1 MFITVYERK
10 FDTGLTRK
18 RVAKMARTNRNNQ
31 IDNRTNRLK
40 LPTEKR
46 FFSIVGKDAALCYRR
61 DKKGIGTF
69 SLRLYVGDK
78 KYSYFQIGE
87 ADDFKDADGQTVFTY
102 FQAAERARQLEKEYK
117 TDAGLIIAPLTV
129 AKAAEDYLDWYKINR
144 KGIRYT
150 AGTIRT
156 HILPAFGD
164 RLISELT
171 TLDIKRWHERL
182 ATKPRRKRAGLL
194 SEQVYLSPPQ
204 TEDEKRARKAT
215 ANRIL
220 TVFKAILNKAFYDG
234 KAASDTVWRRVK
246 PFPKVEQARIR
257 FLKPYEVDYLLNVA
271 EPDFKDL
278 IQGAL
283 FTGARYGELAQMR
296 VYDFMPDQGLVFI
309 QPGKSGKGRHIPLP
323 PEGLAFFES
332 LTAGKTGADF
342 IFIRRNG
349 RQWARSDQQRPMKEA
364 CQKAKIEPAIG
375 FHELRHTYASML
387 AQRGIDLLTISKLLG
402 HADTRITSKHYA
414 HLCDT
419 TLREAV
425 AKLPFTNQR
434 DKKIVAIR

>member
-1 MFITVYERK
+1 
-10 FDTGLTRK
+10 
-18 RVAKMARTNRNNQ
+18 MARTKRSYQ
-31 IDNRTNRLK
+31 IDNRTARLK

-61 DKKGIGTF
+61 DKNGIGTF
-69 SLRLYVGDK
+69 SLRLYIGDK
-78 KYSYFQIGE
+78 KYSYFPIGE
-87 ADDFKDADGQTVFTY
+87 ADDFKEADGETVFTY
-102 FQAAERARQLEKEYK
+102 FQAAEKARELEKEYK
-117 TDAGLIIAPLTV
+117 TDAGLITAPLTV
-129 AKAAEDYLDWYKINR
+129 SKAAEDYLNWYKLNR
-144 KGIRYT
+144 KSYKNTSI
-150 AGTIRT
+150 TINT
-156 HILPAFGD
+156 HILPVFKD

-171 TLDIKRWHERL
+171 TLEIKRWLESL
-182 ATKPRRKRAGLL
+182 AIKPRRTRTKLL
-194 SEQVYLSPPQ
+194 SEQAFLPPPQ
-204 TEDEKRARKAT
+204 TEDEKRARKST

-234 KAASDTVWRRVK
+234 KTASDTAWRRVK
-246 PFPKVEQARIR
+246 PFPKVEEARIR

-283 FTGARYGELAQMR
+283 FTGARYGELAKMR

-332 LTAGKTGADF
+332 LIAGKTGADF
-342 IFIRRNG
+342 VFIRRNG
-349 RQWARSDQQRPMKEA
+349 RQWTKNDQQRPMKEA
-364 CQKAKIEPAIG
+364 CRKAKIEPAIG

-402 HADTRITSKHYA
+402 HADTRVTSRHYA

-419 TLREAV
+419 TLRDAV

-434 DKKIVAIR
+434 ERKIVAIR

>member
-1 MFITVYERK
+1 
-10 FDTGLTRK
+10 
-18 RVAKMARTNRNNQ
+18 MARTKRSYQ
-31 IDNRTNRLK
+31 IDNRTARLK

-61 DKKGIGTF
+61 DKNGIGTF
-69 SLRLYVGDK
+69 SLRLYIGDK
-78 KYSYFQIGE
+78 KYSYFPIGE
-87 ADDFKDADGQTVFTY
+87 ADDFKNADGETVFTY
-102 FQAAERARQLEKEYK
+102 FEAAEKARELEKEYK
-117 TDAGLIIAPLTV
+117 TDAGLITAPLTV
-129 AKAAEDYLDWYKINR
+129 SKAAEDYLNWYKLNR
-144 KGIRYT
+144 KSYKNTSI
-150 AGTIRT
+150 TINT
-156 HILPAFGD
+156 HILPVFGD

-171 TLDIKRWHERL
+171 TLEIKRWHESL
-182 ATKPRRKRAGLL
+182 AIKPRRTRTKLL
-194 SEQVYLSPPQ
+194 SEQAFLPPPQ
-204 TEDEKRARKAT
+204 TEDEKRARKST

-234 KAASDTVWRRVK
+234 KTANDTAWRRVK
-246 PFPKVEQARIR
+246 PFPKVEEARIC

-283 FTGARYGELAQMR
+283 FTGARYGELAKMR

-342 IFIRRNG
+342 VFIRRNG
-349 RQWARSDQQRPMKEA
+349 RQWTKNDQQRPMKEA
-364 CQKAKIEPAIG
+364 CRKAKIEPAIG

-402 HADTRITSKHYA
+402 HADTRVTSRHYA

-419 TLREAV
+419 TLRDAV

-434 DKKIVAIR
+434 ESKIVAIR

>member
-1 MFITVYERK
+1 
-10 FDTGLTRK
+10 
-18 RVAKMARTNRNNQ
+18 MARTKRSYQ
-31 IDNRTNRLK
+31 IDNRTARLK

-61 DKKGIGTF
+61 DKNGIGTF
-69 SLRLYVGDK
+69 SLRLYIGDK
-78 KYSYFQIGE
+78 KYSYFPIGE
-87 ADDFKDADGQTVFTY
+87 ADDFKNADGETVFTY
-102 FQAAERARQLEKEYK
+102 FEAAEKARELEKEYK
-117 TDAGLIIAPLTV
+117 TDAGLITAPLTV
-129 AKAAEDYLDWYKINR
+129 SKAAEDYLNWYKLNR
-144 KGIRYT
+144 KSYKNTSI
-150 AGTIRT
+150 TINT
-156 HILPAFGD
+156 HILPVFGD

-171 TLDIKRWHERL
+171 TLEIKRWHESL
-182 ATKPRRKRAGLL
+182 AIKPRRTRTKLL
-194 SEQVYLSPPQ
+194 SEQAFLPPPQ
-204 TEDEKRARKAT
+204 TEDEKRARKST

-234 KAASDTVWRRVK
+234 KTANDTAWRRVK
-246 PFPKVEQARIR
+246 PFPKVEEARIR

-283 FTGARYGELAQMR
+283 FTGARYGELAKMR

-342 IFIRRNG
+342 VFIRRNG
-349 RQWARSDQQRPMKEA
+349 RQWTKNDQQRPMKEA
-364 CQKAKIEPAIG
+364 CRKAKIEPAIG

-402 HADTRITSKHYA
+402 HADTRVTSRHYA

-419 TLREAV
+419 TLRDAV

-434 DKKIVAIR
+434 ESKIVAIR

>member
-1 MFITVYERK
+1 
-10 FDTGLTRK
+10 
-18 RVAKMARTNRNNQ
+18 MARTKRSYQ
-31 IDNRTNRLK
+31 IDNRTARLK
-40 LPTEKR
+40 LPMEKR

-61 DKKGIGTF
+61 DKNGIGTF
-69 SLRLYVGDK
+69 SLRLYIGDK
-78 KYSYFQIGE
+78 KYSYFPIGE
-87 ADDFKDADGQTVFTY
+87 ADDFKNADGETVFTY
-102 FQAAERARQLEKEYK
+102 FEAAEKARELEKEYK
-117 TDAGLIIAPLTV
+117 TDAGLITAPLTV
-129 AKAAEDYLDWYKINR
+129 SKAAEDYLNWYKLNR
-144 KGIRYT
+144 KSYKNTSI
-150 AGTIRT
+150 TINT
-156 HILPAFGD
+156 HILPVFGD

-171 TLDIKRWHERL
+171 TLEIKRWHESL
-182 ATKPRRKRAGLL
+182 AIKPRRTRTKLL
-194 SEQVYLSPPQ
+194 SEQAFLPPPQ
-204 TEDEKRARKAT
+204 TEDEKRARKST

-234 KAASDTVWRRVK
+234 KTANDTAWRRVK
-246 PFPKVEQARIR
+246 PFPKVEEARIR

-283 FTGARYGELAQMR
+283 FTGARYGELAKMR

-342 IFIRRNG
+342 VFIRRNG
-349 RQWARSDQQRPMKEA
+349 RQWTKNDQQRPMKEA
-364 CQKAKIEPAIG
+364 CRKAKIEPAIG

-402 HADTRITSKHYA
+402 HADTRVTSRHYA

-419 TLREAV
+419 TLRDAV

>member
-1 MFITVYERK
+1 
-10 FDTGLTRK
+10 
-18 RVAKMARTNRNNQ
+18 MARTKRSYQ
-31 IDNRTNRLK
+31 IDNRTARLK

-61 DKKGIGTF
+61 DKNGIGTF
-69 SLRLYVGDK
+69 SLRLYIGDK
-78 KYSYFQIGE
+78 KYSYFPIGE
-87 ADDFKDADGQTVFTY
+87 ADDFKEADGETVFTY
-102 FQAAERARQLEKEYK
+102 FQAAEKARELEKEYK
-117 TDAGLIIAPLTV
+117 TDAGLITAPLTV
-129 AKAAEDYLDWYKINR
+129 SKAAEDYLNWYKLNR
-144 KGIRYT
+144 KSYKNTSI
-150 AGTIRT
+150 TINT
-156 HILPAFGD
+156 HILPVFKD

-171 TLDIKRWHERL
+171 TLEIKRWHESL
-182 ATKPRRKRAGLL
+182 AIKPRRTRTKLL
-194 SEQVYLSPPQ
+194 SEQAFLPPPQ
-204 TEDEKRARKAT
+204 TEDEKRARKST

-234 KAASDTVWRRVK
+234 KTASDTAWRRVK
-246 PFPKVEQARIR
+246 PFPKVEEARIR

-283 FTGARYGELAQMR
+283 FTGARYGELAKMR

-342 IFIRRNG
+342 VFIRRNG
-349 RQWARSDQQRPMKEA
+349 RQWTKNDQQRPMKEA
-364 CQKAKIEPAIG
+364 CRKANIEPAIG

-402 HADTRITSKHYA
+402 HADTRVTSRHYA

-419 TLREAV
+419 TLRDAV

-434 DKKIVAIR
+434 ESKIVAIR

>member
-1 MFITVYERK
+1 
-10 FDTGLTRK
+10 
-18 RVAKMARTNRNNQ
+18 MARTNRNNQ

-40 LPTEKR
+40 LPTERR

-61 DKKGIGTF
+61 DKKGVGTF

-78 KYSYFQIGE
+78 KYSYFPIGE
-87 ADDFKDADGQTVFTY
+87 ADDFKDADGETIFTY
-102 FQAAERARQLEKEYK
+102 FEAAEKARVLEKEYK
-117 TDAGLIIAPLTV
+117 TDAGLISVPLTV
-129 AKAAEDYLDWYKINR
+129 SEAVDNYLNWYKINR
-144 KGIRYT
+144 KNLNSVLT
-150 AGTIRT
+150 TINA
-156 HILPAFGD
+156 HILPVFGN
-164 RLISELT
+164 RLVNELT
-171 TLDIKRWHERL
+171 TLEIKRWHESL
-182 ATKPRRKRAGLL
+182 AVKPRRTRTKIL
-194 SEQVYLSPPQ
+194 SEQAFLPPPQ
-204 TEDEKRARKAT
+204 TEDEKRARKST

-234 KAASDTVWRRVK
+234 KAASDTAWRRVK
-246 PFPKVEQARIR
+246 PFVKVDEARIR

-271 EPDFKDL
+271 DSDFKDL

-283 FTGARYGELAQMR
+283 FTGARYGELAKMR
-296 VYDFMPDQGLVFI
+296 VSDFMPDQGFIYI
-309 QPGKSGKGRHIPLP
+309 QPSKSGKGRHIPLP
-323 PEGLAFFES
+323 PEGMAFFES
-332 LTAGKTGADF
+332 LTAGKVGADF
-342 IFIRRNG
+342 VFTRQNG
-349 RQWARSDQQRPMKEA
+349 KQWGKNDQQRPMKAA
-364 CQKAKIEPAIG
+364 CQKANIEPMIG

-434 DKKIVAIR
+434 ENKIVAIR

>member
-1 MFITVYERK
+1 MKISK
-10 FDTGLTRK
+10 
-18 RVAKMARTNRNNQ
+18 N
-31 IDNRTNRLK
+31 
-40 LPTEKR
+40 
-46 FFSIVGKDAALCYRR
+46 
-61 DKKGIGTF
+61 
-69 SLRLYVGDK
+69 K

-87 ADDFKDADGQTVFTY
+87 ADDFKDANGQTVFTY

-194 SEQVYLSPPQ
+194 SEQVYLPPPQ

-283 FTGARYGELAQMR
+283 FTGARYGELSQMR

-342 IFIRRNG
+342 IFIRCNG

-387 AQRGIDLLTISKLLG
+387 AQRGVDLLTISKLLG

>member
-1 MFITVYERK
+1 
-10 FDTGLTRK
+10 
-18 RVAKMARTNRNNQ
+18 MARTKRSYQ
-31 IDNRTNRLK
+31 IDNRTARLK

-61 DKKGIGTF
+61 DKNGIGTF
-69 SLRLYVGDK
+69 SLRLYIGDK
-78 KYSYFQIGE
+78 KYSYFPIGE
-87 ADDFKDADGQTVFTY
+87 ADDFKNADGETVFTY
-102 FQAAERARQLEKEYK
+102 FEAAEKARELEKEYK
-117 TDAGLIIAPLTV
+117 TDAGLITAPLTV
-129 AKAAEDYLDWYKINR
+129 SKAAEDYLNWYKLNR
-144 KGIRYT
+144 KSYKNTSI
-150 AGTIRT
+150 TINT
-156 HILPAFGD
+156 HILPVFGD

-171 TLDIKRWHERL
+171 TLEIKRWHESL
-182 ATKPRRKRAGLL
+182 AIKPRRTRTKLL
-194 SEQVYLSPPQ
+194 SEQAFLPPPQ
-204 TEDEKRARKAT
+204 TEDEKRARKST

-234 KAASDTVWRRVK
+234 KTANDTAWRRVK
-246 PFPKVEQARIR
+246 PFPKVEEARIR

-283 FTGARYGELAQMR
+283 FTGARYGELAKMR

-342 IFIRRNG
+342 VFIRRNG
-349 RQWARSDQQRPMKEA
+349 RQWTKNDQQRPMKEA
-364 CQKAKIEPAIG
+364 CRKAKIEPAIG

-402 HADTRITSKHYA
+402 HADTRVTSRHYA

-419 TLREAV
+419 TLRDAV

>member
-1 MFITVYERK
+1 
-10 FDTGLTRK
+10 
-18 RVAKMARTNRNNQ
+18 MARTKRSYQ
-31 IDNRTNRLK
+31 IDNRTARLK

-61 DKKGIGTF
+61 DKNGIGTF
-69 SLRLYVGDK
+69 SLRLYIGDK
-78 KYSYFQIGE
+78 KYSYFPIGE
-87 ADDFKDADGQTVFTY
+87 ADDFKEADGETVFTY
-102 FQAAERARQLEKEYK
+102 FQAAEKARELEKEYK
-117 TDAGLIIAPLTV
+117 TDAGLITAPLTV
-129 AKAAEDYLDWYKINR
+129 SKAAEDYLNWYKLNR
-144 KGIRYT
+144 KSYKNTSI
-150 AGTIRT
+150 TINT
-156 HILPAFGD
+156 HILPVFKD

-171 TLDIKRWHERL
+171 TLEIKRWHESL
-182 ATKPRRKRAGLL
+182 AIKPRRTRTKLL
-194 SEQVYLSPPQ
+194 SEQAFLPPPQ
-204 TEDEKRARKAT
+204 TEDEKRARKST

-220 TVFKAILNKAFYDG
+220 TVFKAILNKAFYDS
-234 KAASDTVWRRVK
+234 KTASDTAWRRVK
-246 PFPKVEQARIR
+246 PFPKVEEARIR

-283 FTGARYGELAQMR
+283 FTGARYGELAKMR

-342 IFIRRNG
+342 VFIRRNG
-349 RQWARSDQQRPMKEA
+349 RQWTKNDQQRPMKEA
-364 CQKAKIEPAIG
+364 CRKANIELAIG

-402 HADTRITSKHYA
+402 HADTRVTSRHYA

-419 TLREAV
+419 TLRDAV

-434 DKKIVAIR
+434 ESKIVAIR

>member
-1 MFITVYERK
+1 
-10 FDTGLTRK
+10 
-18 RVAKMARTNRNNQ
+18 MARTKRSYQ
-31 IDNRTNRLK
+31 IDNRTARLK

-61 DKKGIGTF
+61 DKNGIGTF
-69 SLRLYVGDK
+69 SLRLYIGDK
-78 KYSYFQIGE
+78 KYSYFPIGE
-87 ADDFKDADGQTVFTY
+87 ADDFKDADGETVFTY
-102 FQAAERARQLEKEYK
+102 FQAAEKARELEKEYK
-117 TDAGLIIAPLTV
+117 TDAGLITAPLTV
-129 AKAAEDYLDWYKINR
+129 SKAAEDYLNWYKLNR
-144 KGIRYT
+144 KSYKNTSI
-150 AGTIRT
+150 TINT
-156 HILPAFGD
+156 HILPVFGD

-171 TLDIKRWHERL
+171 TLEIKRWHESL
-182 ATKPRRKRAGLL
+182 AIKPRRTRTKLL
-194 SEQVYLSPPQ
+194 SEQAFLPSPQ
-204 TEDEKRARKAT
+204 TEDEKRARKST

-234 KAASDTVWRRVK
+234 KTASDTAWRRVK
-246 PFPKVEQARIR
+246 PFPKVEEARIR

-283 FTGARYGELAQMR
+283 FTGARYGELAKMR

-323 PEGLAFFES
+323 PEGLGFFES
-332 LTAGKTGADF
+332 LTAGKVGADF
-342 IFIRRNG
+342 VFIRRNG
-349 RQWARSDQQRPMKEA
+349 RQWTKNDQQRPMKEA
-364 CQKAKIEPAIG
+364 CRKAKIEPAIG

-387 AQRGIDLLTISKLLG
+387 AQKGIDLLTISKLLG
-402 HADTRITSKHYA
+402 HADTRITSRHYA

-419 TLREAV
+419 TLRDAV

-434 DKKIVAIR
+434 ENKIVAIR